1 MNNIES
7 VFEKNK
13 PNISKSSIKT
23 YTSIIRSVCKKTG
36 LNVDELS
43 ANVEKI
49 VDTYKDLKQS
59 SRKTIYATLYVFTE
73 NKKFQTLMVDDS
85 NASSITASKHEKT
98 EAQEASWINKEQIEK
113 IYNEHK
119 QQANVCYKKGTL
131 SMADLQ
137 TIQQYI
143 IICLLGGIFIAP
155 RRLLDYTEFKIK
167 NIDKSTDN
175 YLDKS
180 NLIFNAYKTKKYY
193 NQQSVDCPKELK
205 SILNKWIKNNPND
218 YLLFDANGNKL
229 TSVKLNQRLVK
240 VFGNK
245 TSVNIMRHVYLTDKF
260 SDEIERQK
268 KMDKVASDM
277 GTSSSQVVGTYI
289 KKE

>member
-1 MNNIES
+1 MNSIES

-23 YTSIIRSVCKKTG
+23 YCSIIRSVCKKTDLDVKD
-36 LNVDELS
+36 LNT
-43 ANVEKI
+43 NVEKI
-49 VDTYKDLKQS
+49 VNTYKELKPS
-59 SRKTIYATLYVFTE
+59 SRKTIYATLYVYTG
-73 NKKFQTLMVDDS
+73 NKEYQKQMVDDS

-98 EAQEASWINKEQIEK
+98 EAQESSWISKEQIEK
-113 IYNEHK
+113 IYNDHK
-119 QQANVCYKKGTL
+119 QQANICYKKGTL
-131 SMADLQ
+131 TMADLQ

-175 YLDKS
+175 YFDKS
-180 NLIFNAYKTKKYY
+180 NLIFNNYKTKKYY
-193 NQQSVDCPKELK
+193 NQQTVEINKELK
-205 SILNKWIKNNPND
+205 SILTKWIKSNPTD

-240 VFGNK
+240 AFGNK
-245 TSVNIMRHVYLTDKF
+245 TSVNIMRHVFLTDKF
-260 SDEIERQK
+260 GDEIERQK
-268 KMDKVASDM
+268 KMDQVAEQM
-277 GTSSSQVVGTYI
+277 GTSASQVVNTYI
-289 KKE
+289 KK

>member
-7 VFEKNK
+7 IFEKNK

-43 ANVEKI
+43 SNVDKI

-59 SRKTIYATLYVFTE
+59 SRKTIYATLYVYTE

-98 EAQEASWINKEQIEK
+98 EAQEASWINKEQIET

-119 QQANVCYKKGTL
+119 QQANLCYKKGTL
-131 SMADLQ
+131 TMADLQ

-167 NIDKSTDN
+167 NIDKSADN

-193 NQQSVDCPKELK
+193 NQQSVECPKELK
-205 SILNKWIKNNPND
+205 TILTKWIKNNPND

-260 SDEIERQK
+260 GDEIERQK

>member
-1 MNNIES
+1 MNIQET
-7 VFEKNK
+7 FKKNR
-13 PNISKSSIKT
+13 PNLSDSSIKT
-23 YTSIIRSVCKKTG
+23 YCSIIRSVCKKTDLDAKD
-36 LNVDELS
+36 LNTN
-43 ANVEKI
+43 AEKI
-49 VDTYKDLKQS
+49 IASYKELKPS
-59 SRKTIYATLYVFTE
+59 SRKTILSALFVLTG
-73 NKKFQTLMVDDS
+73 NKDFQKSMVDDS
-85 NASSITASKHEKT
+85 TASSVTASKHEKT
-98 EAQEASWINKEQIEK
+98 DSQEASWINKEQIEK
-113 IYNEHK
+113 IYNEYK

-143 IICLLGGIFIAP
+143 IICLLSGIFIAP

-193 NQQSVDCPKELK
+193 NQQSVECPKELK
-205 SILNKWIKNNPND
+205 SILTKWIKNNPTD

-229 TSVKLNQRLVK
+229 TSVKLNQRMAEI
-240 VFGNK
+240 FGNK
-245 TSVNIMRHVYLTDKF
+245 TSVNIMRHVFLTDKF
-260 SDEIERQK
+260 GDEIERQK
-268 KMDKVASDM
+268 KMDKVATDM

-289 KKE
+289 KLG